1 MEFQIAE
8 AIELIKTLA
17 ETENLTQS
25 QALTAFV
32 AEAGLDIEYASQLKA
47 ALYEEYTLT
56 EMAED
61 TLTKA
66 LHSVFVEGTQEELSE
81 METKET
87 QEGTKYKVRVQD
99 RASGSSY
106 VRYAT
111 REKIAELRA
120 NPNISSVEI
129 TDHGSTGEDDRGART
144 AAAKGGGRDYDGDG
158 KKESSSKEHAGV
170 VHNAIQRAKGGTPD
184 GKDTRKEEVEMEE
197 GLSQMGGMARELG
210 AKGGRDVLPWN
221 KGAKYNTKGE
231 LRKPGTNVHGEKIKS
246 PTKSK
251 STSGMGVKEEHEM
264 EEGIDFKGAKRID
277 DARDAERKKKEDKHP
292 ILKDKRLAKGK
303 FRPGS
308 SDEEWKEGARE
319 HLKAKDRVPSKK
331 GKKMWESYL
340 EARAAIAEEKKKI
353 SEGLDMWKPDGDAGS
368 DDKNAKMRGK
378 EDAAKKKK
386 KSSYLPDLETVKA
399 LKKRNKVD
407 EGYKGKHGQS
417 DEEAMDSRSDA
428 AKQISG
434 DSKESGASYSHRSY
448 RGVGKPAKPGERQKH
463 QGKMT
468 DADREELAI
477 RKNELKKKTQKE
489 EFIPEADI
497 YDAGRE
503 NSSQRDKAKSG
514 KKIDGK
520 GVDNS
525 TRVKLMPTMEAV
537 VTETE
542 LSPAQIRLAGAKKVN
557 EALRSKIHDLA
568 AALYEEDGGEKKY
581 CKLCKKEETRSECS
595 YGGEA
600 WDKNTTSEKKESI
613 KLDDAGMPIFETKAE
628 SRNNAR
634 PGPSKDMID
643 PPADPLGDK
652 GHMNPKG
659 KPKRYKERGEA
670 PGDRRPND
678 PTGPDL
684 PNEKGTVPNGS
695 GV

>member
-32 AEAGLDIEYASQLKA
+32 AEAGLDIEYASELKA
-47 ALYEEYTLT
+47 ALFEEYTLT
-56 EMAED
+56 EMASD
-61 TLTKA
+61 TMSKA
-66 LHSVFVEGTQEELSE
+66 LHSVFVAGAQEELSE
-81 METKET
+81 MDTKET

-129 TDHGSTGEDDRGART
+129 TSHGETGADDSGQRT
-144 AAAKGGGRDYDGDG
+144 AAAKTGRDYDGDG

-170 VHNAIQRAKGGTPD
+170 VHNAIQRKMGGTPD
-184 GKDTRKEEVEMEE
+184 GKDTRKEEVE
-197 GLSQMGGMARELG
+197 
-210 AKGGRDVLPWN
+210 V
-221 KGAKYNTKGE
+221 
-231 LRKPGTNVHGEKIKS
+231 
-246 PTKSK
+246 
-251 STSGMGVKEEHEM
+251 
-264 EEGIDFKGAKRID
+264 EEGIDFKGAKRED
-277 DARDAERKKKEDKHP
+277 DRRKKVQDE
-292 ILKDKRLAKGK
+292 KDKKSPSSKDYRLAMGK
-303 FRPGS
+303 FRPGAS
-308 SDEEWKEGARE
+308 KEERAEGGRDVMRE
-319 HLKAKDRVPSKK
+319 KGTSPKKD
-331 GKKMWESYL
+331 GKKMFEAYL
-340 EARAAIAEEKKKI
+340 EARAEIAEARAKTKEEARKKLDAHQAAMKDGGK
-353 SEGLDMWKPDGDAGS
+353 SPYFGDTKKGEGKDPWSSHPSDA
-368 DDKNAKMRGK
+368 KAHKK
-378 EDAAKKKK
+378 EDMG
-386 KSSYLPDLETVKA
+386 
-399 LKKRNKVD
+399 

-417 DEEAMDSRSDA
+417 DEEHMDSRSDA
-428 AKQISG
+428 GKMISG
-434 DSKESGASYSHRSY
+434 DSKMSGAKYTHGRRVSD
-448 RGVGKPAKPGERQKH
+448 GDAGPAKPNERQKA
-463 QGKMT
+463 QGKM
-468 DADREELAI
+468 DSASREDLKY
-477 RKNELKKKTQKE
+477 RKANLKKKEEDKKKTQKE

-503 NSSQRDKAKSG
+503 NSSQRDKVKSG
-514 KKIDGK
+514 KKVDGK

-537 VTETE
+537 VTETK
-542 LSPAQIRLAGAKKVN
+542 LSNAQSRIMGAKQVN
-557 EALRSKIHDLA
+557 EALRTKIQELA
-568 AALYEEDGGEKKY
+568 LKEEDGGEKKY

-595 YGGEA
+595 YGGKA
-600 WDKNTTSEKKESI
+600 WDENTTSEKKESI
-613 KLDDAGMPIFETKAE
+613 ELDAAGMPISETKQE

>member
-1 MEFQIAE
+1 MELQIAE

-32 AEAGLDIEYASQLKA
+32 AEAGLDVEYASQLKA

-66 LHSVFVEGTQEELSE
+66 LHSVFVVGAQEELSE
-81 METKET
+81 MDTKET

-120 NPNISSVEI
+120 NPNIASVEI
-129 TDHGSTGEDDRGART
+129 TSHGETGEDDRGKRT
-144 AAAKGGGRDYDGDG
+144 AAAKAGRDYDGDG

-170 VHNAIQRAKGGTPD
+170 VHNAIQRKMGGRPD
-184 GKDTRKEEVEMEE
+184 GQDTRREEFEIEEGMHRDAKTGEVTDKAEVGKTYYPNMPKRKSSVALRKEKEAAEKKKTRKE
-197 GLSQMGGMARELG
+197 
-210 AKGGRDVLPWN
+210 
-221 KGAKYNTKGE
+221 
-231 LRKPGTNVHGEKIKS
+231 
-246 PTKSK
+246 
-251 STSGMGVKEEHEM
+251 
-264 EEGIDFKGAKRID
+264 
-277 DARDAERKKKEDKHP
+277 
-292 ILKDKRLAKGK
+292 
-303 FRPGS
+303 S
-308 SDEEWKEGARE
+308 S
-319 HLKAKDRVPSKK
+319 
-331 GKKMWESYL
+331 WEAYL
-340 EARAAIAEEKKKI
+340 EAREEINEARAKTREEARKKLEAHQEAMKSGGKSPYFGDTKKKEAKDPW
-353 SEGLDMWKPDGDAGS
+353 STHPSDA
-368 DDKNAKMRGK
+368 KAHKK
-378 EDAAKKKK
+378 EDQQ
-386 KSSYLPDLETVKA
+386 
-399 LKKRNKVD
+399 

-477 RKNELKKKTQKE
+477 RKNALKKKTQKE

-503 NSSQRDKAKSG
+503 NSSQREKAKSG
-514 KKIDGK
+514 KKVDGK

-542 LSPAQIRLAGAKKVN
+542 LSTAQTRVMGAKQVN
-557 EALRSKIHDLA
+557 EALRTKIQELA
-568 AALYEEDGGEKKY
+568 LKEEDGGEKKY

-613 KLDDAGMPIFETKAE
+613 ELDAAGMPILETKAE